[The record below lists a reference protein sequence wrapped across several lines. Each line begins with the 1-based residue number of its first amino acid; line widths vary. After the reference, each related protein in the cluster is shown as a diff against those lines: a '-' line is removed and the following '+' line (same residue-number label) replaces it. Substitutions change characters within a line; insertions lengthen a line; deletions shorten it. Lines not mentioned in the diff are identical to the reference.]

1 MAVETNETEI
11 DGTRV
16 LCTMHKARPGAKLAA
31 KLLRLASPLIGMFKA
46 SKLED
51 VKKMD
56 LGDLAPLVGRM
67 FATISDEQLDE
78 LLVDLLSR
86 TMIVKLDEAGKPRQY
101 DLSKPAQIDDAFT
114 GELGLMMLVAKN
126 AIEVNFG
133 RFFAG
138 SALKSATLDEVK
150 TAAPAP

>member
-16 LCTMHKARPGAKLAA
+16 LCTMHEARPGAKLAA
-31 KLLRLASPLIGMFKA
+31 KLLRLASPLIGMFKTA
-46 SKLED
+46 KLED

-56 LGDLAPLVGRM
+56 LSDLAPLVGRM
-67 FATISDEQLDE
+67 FATISDEQLDD

-86 TMIVKLDEAGKPRQY
+86 TMIVKNDEAGQPRQY

-138 SALKSATLDEVK
+138 SALKSATPDEPK